1 MAQMVSINAEGV
13 IFNTSNGYKLT
24 LRMPTAL
31 TQDTIID
38 LPTLQAQASLA
49 EQGILSATQLSSPVV
64 VEECAQ
70 RTFQSTGAPTEVSYK
85 LNYDGQQTALL
96 SSANTSQE
104 IYEALE
110 ALLTNG
116 EIMASVESK
125 FTGGGQYYLDVFI
138 APGPASEVKALTVS
152 DIAFVGGT
160 EPAFAQTQYIPE
172 VNSVPN
178 NYTTPLDTIVRFAG
192 YGSQFR
198 VNGLITQE
206 AVSGPKYQNPNGL
219 RWWGEI

>member
-31 TQDTIID
+31 TQDTIVD

-49 EQGILSATQLSSPVV
+49 EQGVLSAIPLAAPVV
-64 VEECAQ
+64 DEGLAK
-70 RTFQSTGAPTEVSYK
+70 RSFQSTGAPTEVSYK

-96 SSANTSQE
+96 SSDNTPQE
-104 IYEALE
+104 IYEAME

-116 EIMASVESK
+116 EVMGSVQSN
-125 FTGGGQYYLDVFI
+125 FLGNGQYFLDVNI
-138 APGPASEVKALTVS
+138 SPGFASEVKEFTVS
-152 DIAFVGGT
+152 DIAIVGGT
-160 EPAFAQTQYIPE
+160 APTFAQTVYIPE
-172 VNSVPN
+172 VKSVPD

-206 AVSGPKYQNPNGL
+206 AVSGPSYRNPNGL
-219 RWWGEI
+219 RYWGEI